1 MLYFI
6 TQMIK
11 LEGKKKG
18 QNVTFVS
25 ERMTKM
31 LHKIKLNVKLYNF
44 VK

>member
-6 TQMIK
+6 TQLIK
-11 LEGKKKG
+11 LEGKKK
-18 QNVTFVS
+18 TKCYIFS
-25 ERMTKM
+25 EKMTKM